1 MRTARL
7 AGTAGALAAGIL
19 VLTGCGGATSTDT
32 AVAAATDINSCTPS
46 DHTLD
51 VTFGSQA
58 ENAMKVAVANLQAKY
73 PGLTV
78 DAEPLKTTSYDELTN
93 TVVADIAV
101 GKRPDLIMS
110 GLGQLRFWVEKYS
123 PATIDT
129 AGLADTYQSQFLS
142 AGTVD
147 GKVYL
152 APAQVSAPV
161 LLVNQT
167 MLDAANAGKA
177 TDIRT
182 FDDVVTAAA
191 AVTGKTGNPSVSLP
205 TQRLPDWLG
214 QGFVQGAGGTFVNAD
229 GTAGFGDAT
238 GVDALSLWTKLSE
251 RGLEAQINETDAITA
266 FTSQQTAL
274 AFTATSL
281 IASVN
286 ATVGDGFEWTAVD
299 LPTVNGG
306 DGLLPAGGN
315 GWIVLSDNGCRAAY
329 ANALVAELLGTEAVL
344 AASGTDYSYIPVD
357 KAAAE
362 QLLATGG
369 LRQPQQY
376 AWTYDKE
383 LSPWGGFDGAMTS
396 QINDVLRQMSQGLQ
410 SGSELEPTVKRAVT
424 TIDSLVGQG

>member
-1 MRTARL
+1 MRRCLVHQHRHRGSDGHQLLHAVGEHPRRDLRIAGRERHEGRRREPAGEVSGPDGPRGTLEDDELRRTHEHRRRGHRGRQTPRPHHEWPRPAPLLGREVLARHHRHRRPR
-7 AGTAGALAAGIL
+7 GH
-19 VLTGCGGATSTDT
+19 V
-32 AVAAATDINSCTPS
+32 P
-46 DHTLD
+46 
-51 VTFGSQA
+51 
-58 ENAMKVAVANLQAKY
+58 VAVPFRRYGRRQ
-73 PGLTV
+73 GL
-78 DAEPLKTTSYDELTN
+78 PC
-93 TVVADIAV
+93 
-101 GKRPDLIMS
+101 
-110 GLGQLRFWVEKYS
+110 
-123 PATIDT
+123 
-129 AGLADTYQSQFLS
+129 
-142 AGTVD
+142 
-147 GKVYL
+147 
-152 APAQVSAPV
+152 PAQVSAPV

-167 MLDAANAGKA
+167 MLDSANAGKA

-182 FDDVVTAAA
+182 FDDVVTAASK
-191 AVTGKTGNPSVSLP
+191 VTAKTGNPSVSLP

-238 GVDALSLWTKLSE
+238 GIDALSLWTKLNE
-251 RGLEAQINETDAITA
+251 RSLEARVNETDAISA

-274 AFTATSL
+274 AFTATSM

-286 ATVGDGFEWTAVD
+286 NTVGNGFEWTAVD

-315 GWIVLSDNGCRAAY
+315 GWIVLSDDGCRAAY

-362 QLLATGG
+362 QLLATSGI
-369 LRQPQQY
+369 RQPQRY

-383 LSPWGGFDGAMTS
+383 LSPWGGFDGAVTS

-424 TIDSLVGQG
+424 TIDSIVGQG

>member
-1 MRTARL
+1 MRTTRL

-19 VLTGCGGATSTDT
+19 VLTGCSGASSTNT
-32 AVAAATDINSCTPS
+32 AVAAATDISSCTPS
-46 DHTLD
+46 EHTLD

-58 ENAMKVAVANLQAKY
+58 AAAMKIAVANLQTQY

-78 DAEPLKTTSYDELTN
+78 NAEPLKTASYDELTN

-129 AGLADTYQSQFLS
+129 AGLADTYQSQFLT

-167 MLDAANAGKA
+167 MLDASNAGNA

-191 AVTGKTGNPSVSLP
+191 TVTAKTGKPSVSLP
-205 TQRLPDWLG
+205 TQGLSDWLS

-238 GVDALSLWTKLSE
+238 GIDALSLWTKLNE
-251 RGLEAQINETDAITA
+251 RGLEARINEMDAISA
-266 FTSQQTAL
+266 FASQQTAL
-274 AFTATSL
+274 AFTTTSL
-281 IASVN
+281 IASMTN
-286 ATVGDGFEWTAVD
+286 TVGNGFEWTAVD
-299 LPTVNGG
+299 FPTVNGG

-315 GWIVLSDNGCRAAY
+315 GWIVLSDDGCRAAY

-362 QLLATGG
+362 QLLSTGG
-369 LRQPQQY
+369 LGQPKRY

-383 LSPWGGFDGAMTS
+383 LSPWGGFDGAMTK
-396 QINDVLRQMSQGLQ
+396 QINDVLRQMTQGLQ
-410 SGSELEPTVKRAVT
+410 SGSELEPTVKQAVT
-424 TIDSLVGQG
+424 TIDAIVGQG